1 MREWERERER
11 ERLWDGRD
19 IYKSFSNEIYR
30 HVFIRGKEKTKGRC
44 HHHHN
49 EQYGTNST
57 WLIAIH
63 VRLPTELLAKLCQKS
78 SECLDTIILSITGP
92 ETNIFMTSCT
102 QADLASQFLVCNFL
116 LRQHNFWLQQLKEF
130 IFRSIKIK
138 KTNKNRWIFVSC
150 ALIQIL
156 GGEGISYLSAVF
168 ILVAPESNQKNL
180 LGSYWDSIILGMFIC
195 YEVIYISMYST
206 ITEHRCSKILH
217 LYTDQQAI
225 MGMPTHV

>member
-1 MREWERERER
+1 M
-11 ERLWDGRD
+11 
-19 IYKSFSNEIYR
+19 
-30 HVFIRGKEKTKGRC
+30 
-44 HHHHN
+44 
-49 EQYGTNST
+49 ST

-116 LRQHNFWLQQLKEF
+116 LRQHKFWLRQLKEF
-130 IFRSIKIK
+130 IYRSIKIK
-138 KTNKNRWIFVSC
+138 KNDKNHWIFVSC

-195 YEVIYISMYST
+195 YEVI
-206 ITEHRCSKILH
+206 H
-217 LYTDQQAI
+217 
-225 MGMPTHV
+225 

>member
-1 MREWERERER
+1 MYIVFNQARKQIFFRLFFYIYVEKESKQTEKNWDNENKRERQTERERY
-11 ERLWDGRD
+11 GRD
-19 IYKSFSNEIYR
+19 IYKSSSNEIYR

-63 VRLPTELLAKLCQKS
+63 VWLPTELLAKLCQKS

-116 LRQHNFWLQQLKEF
+116 LRQHKFWLQQLKEF
-130 IFRSIKIK
+130 IYRSIKIK
-138 KTNKNRWIFVSC
+138 NPTKIIEF
-150 ALIQIL
+150 LL
-156 GGEGISYLSAVF
+156 AV
-168 ILVAPESNQKNL
+168 
-180 LGSYWDSIILGMFIC
+180 
-195 YEVIYISMYST
+195 
-206 ITEHRCSKILH
+206 H
-217 LYTDQQAI
+217 
-225 MGMPTHV
+225 

>member
-1 MREWERERER
+1 M
-11 ERLWDGRD
+11 
-19 IYKSFSNEIYR
+19 
-30 HVFIRGKEKTKGRC
+30 
-44 HHHHN
+44 
-49 EQYGTNST
+49 ST

-78 SECLDTIILSITGP
+78 SECLDTIILSTASP

-102 QADLASQFLVCNFL
+102 QADLASQFLV
-116 LRQHNFWLQQLKEF
+116 
-130 IFRSIKIK
+130 IFCWGSTILASAAEGIHLPKYRNK
-138 KTNKNRWIFVSC
+138 KKNDKNHWIFVSC

-195 YEVIYISMYST
+195 YEVI
-206 ITEHRCSKILH
+206 H
-217 LYTDQQAI
+217 
-225 MGMPTHV
+225 